1 MGEAP
6 QIFVRTSDGK
16 QFHSWA
22 SPTAETPIAKLL
34 ESLLDEYP
42 LSQHGP
48 IDLVDESSGKLID
61 PEVSAGTVANRILAV
76 RTRYV
81 SDALGQLDALRV
93 QEASAVDYFHEPG
106 SSTIA
111 LNLWYPGIVR
121 IDSSG
126 GSKLVVK
133 GSHRAMLTL
142 PKDFPEKPPHILWLS
157 PIFHPNL
164 SADNEVWPM
173 MYNWSDSP
181 SVLTLV
187 TALIDTVVGLTIH
200 LGRRFSIRRCQVQNS
215 RASNWYRRNRKAVAS
230 LAKRTRYRLDGPLMG
245 RPLES
250 TNVHWNIKGALTG
263 GDPTVFLSRRA
274 VRGILEIGIRNSGWL
289 IGKQGRHG
297 QAPWIFVERIV
308 PLPPHG
314 NSEAP
319 ANAVGVLRGEQGQ
332 HETPPTNDQ
341 LRPLD
346 VHLQDGEPV
355 LRFGSSLKPLT
366 GYLVEVETVLPT
378 EPTLQSDGVLR
389 QPITVR
395 GPYPEQARQ
404 LSQAHEPETSPEG
417 ARSIVRLH
425 TKELEPPVCIYC
437 GNLCFTDEEW
447 GACVECGFI
456 MHGECLHQLG
466 GCPNTDCP
474 RTALE
479 PR

>member
-22 SPTAETPIAKLL
+22 SPTTETPIAKLL

-142 PKDFPEKPPHILWLS
+142 PKDFPDKPPHILWLS

-173 MYNWSDSP
+173 
-181 SVLTLV
+181 
-187 TALIDTVVGLTIH
+187 
-200 LGRRFSIRRCQVQNS
+200 
-215 RASNWYRRNRKAVAS
+215 K
-230 LAKRTRYRLDGPLMG
+230 
-245 RPLES
+245 
-250 TNVHWNIKGALTG
+250 
-263 GDPTVFLSRRA
+263 
-274 VRGILEIGIRNSGWL
+274 
-289 IGKQGRHG
+289 
-297 QAPWIFVERIV
+297 
-308 PLPPHG
+308 
-314 NSEAP
+314 
-319 ANAVGVLRGEQGQ
+319 
-332 HETPPTNDQ
+332 
-341 LRPLD
+341 
-346 VHLQDGEPV
+346 
-355 LRFGSSLKPLT
+355 
-366 GYLVEVETVLPT
+366 
-378 EPTLQSDGVLR
+378 
-389 QPITVR
+389 
-395 GPYPEQARQ
+395 
-404 LSQAHEPETSPEG
+404 
-417 ARSIVRLH
+417 
-425 TKELEPPVCIYC
+425 
-437 GNLCFTDEEW
+437 
-447 GACVECGFI
+447 
-456 MHGECLHQLG
+456 
-466 GCPNTDCP
+466 
-474 RTALE
+474 
-479 PR
+479 